1 MKKIFTVNINT
12 NSKENNKWSYFEDR
26 VKLIYT
32 KIRSEVKIA
41 NFMNILNEAILPKDQ
56 NNVKLSA

>member
-41 NFMNILNEAILPKDQ
+41 NFMNILNEAILLKDQ

>member
-41 NFMNILNEAILPKDQ
+41 NFMNILNEAILLKDQ
-56 NNVKLSA
+56 NNVKLST